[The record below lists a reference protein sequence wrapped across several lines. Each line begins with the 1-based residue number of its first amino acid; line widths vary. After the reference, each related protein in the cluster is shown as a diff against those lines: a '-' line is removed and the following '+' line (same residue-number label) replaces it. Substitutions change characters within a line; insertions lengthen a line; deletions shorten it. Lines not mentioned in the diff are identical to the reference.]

1 MFACVQYTEDKERAA
16 LPVALIR
23 DFEPQSTTDFKKDD
37 VVMAYWADE
46 DGRGENFYPANVT
59 ALADTLEDLLC
70 KLKNSRH
77 SFPRVIL
84 GKLHKGNLAD
94 EGLSKREERKR
105 KREAARKELG
115 NILKAFKQSENSELF
130 QDFEDESKES
140 VENHTKSKKDKR
152 ASHEIEWKKMAA
164 RIEDLEKELQ
174 NIEAEKE
181 ELARLLE
188 EERERSRRL
197 TDALLNKIEIAPT
210 AKTAT
215 IAKEVVH
222 EILVPDVSP
231 VFYDFRGTS
240 FVPPPARAGNVLSD
254 QVDSDRHASEGC
266 GPPQSYEVLA
276 EGSVE
281 GASFSHALED
291 ELLDLGRTDQAD
303 IDDSSLAG
311 SSSAPQEPKLFEV
324 VDGNVHLGPGL
335 TMPENKLSFIMK
347 AGHEMKVAR
356 EMARFFWTV
365 SELKIRS
372 LTGHSSW
379 KNSDTGKQQAT
390 PDKVTAIMNVVE
402 KLIAETPSD
411 IPGGK
416 RRAQARKAIRDLF
429 AESARIGQ
437 RSKTVA

>member
-23 DFEPQSTTDFKKDD
+23 DFEPQSTTAFKKDD
-37 VVMAYWADE
+37 VVMAYWTDE

-59 ALADTLEDLLC
+59 ALADTLNDLLC

-152 ASHEIEWKKMAA
+152 ASHEIEWKKMEA

-181 ELARLLE
+181 ELTRLLE

-197 TDALLNKIEIAPT
+197 TDALLNKIGT
-210 AKTAT
+210 
-215 IAKEVVH
+215 
-222 EILVPDVSP
+222 
-231 VFYDFRGTS
+231 VFSG
-240 FVPPPARAGNVLSD
+240 V
-254 QVDSDRHASEGC
+254 
-266 GPPQSYEVLA
+266 
-276 EGSVE
+276 
-281 GASFSHALED
+281 
-291 ELLDLGRTDQAD
+291 
-303 IDDSSLAG
+303 
-311 SSSAPQEPKLFEV
+311 
-324 VDGNVHLGPGL
+324 
-335 TMPENKLSFIMK
+335 
-347 AGHEMKVAR
+347 
-356 EMARFFWTV
+356 
-365 SELKIRS
+365 
-372 LTGHSSW
+372 
-379 KNSDTGKQQAT
+379 
-390 PDKVTAIMNVVE
+390 
-402 KLIAETPSD
+402 
-411 IPGGK
+411 
-416 RRAQARKAIRDLF
+416 
-429 AESARIGQ
+429 
-437 RSKTVA
+437 

>member
-152 ASHEIEWKKMAA
+152 ASHEIEWKKMEA

-215 IAKEVVH
+215 ISKEVVH

-231 VFYDFRGTS
+231 G
-240 FVPPPARAGNVLSD
+240 
-254 QVDSDRHASEGC
+254 

-303 IDDSSLAG
+303 IDDSSLAA